1 MWEHGGSSLC
11 VHGPFRYVSAFPA
24 YISLP
29 SQIIIGFFMKFI
41 NLGFNNRLS
50 PLSPYRYTATYG
62 PRGRQYAI
70 GHGGHK
76 EIGIEEPQNVILVV
90 SMDLPMVRSK
100 PDAGFYENHRTP
112 ISIVQFRSSLT
123 PSFSTARW
131 LGTCLV
137 WVLLSWST
145 LVPSSLFAQATG
157 SQPAKVSLDFNEID
171 IPVFA
176 RFIGELTG
184 KNFVLDE
191 TIKKQGGKISAFS
204 PTKVSPDQAFSMFV
218 AALEAA
224 RIAVVKKDG
233 NLYQLVPMGDLPPER
248 GVFVYKLKHANA
260 TDLAAV
266 LTNLVARSQTVAQ
279 MTPGVRPPI
288 RPLTEFEAPVQV
300 FADKATNSIIVSST
314 KNAWAHIH
322 SVIRDL
328 DIRRKQVFVEA
339 VILEVQVDRLRQI
352 GTDPTQILGGGGAT
366 SGAFRPLRG
375 FGAINNTPPDFSA
388 LAQAAQAVTGG
399 AAAGATGGASLLFN
413 SANVRAFLN
422 LLMNLTDTN
431 ILSTPQVLAADNQK
445 AKIVVGENRPFPTG
459 QAQGITGG
467 TLVTIERKDVGVTLE
482 LTPQVLEDDL
492 IRLEIKQEITA
503 IADNVAQTI
512 GSGSASIPVG
522 PTTTKRSME
531 TTTIAQDLQTIV
543 VGGLV
548 RDNITL
554 SEKKIPFLGDIPW
567 LGWAFKSQNRQTEKL
582 NLLVFL
588 TPHLV
593 RDDADMAELNAKK
606 SRDVNTLQRENRIEE
621 PTRLKQDVLERLDP
635 PPVLPQTSPPERFGR
650 P

>member
-1 MWEHGGSSLC
+1 MQFHS
-11 VHGPFRYVSAFPA
+11 
-24 YISLP
+24 
-29 SQIIIGFFMKFI
+29 
-41 NLGFNNRLS
+41 
-50 PLSPYRYTATYG
+50 
-62 PRGRQYAI
+62 
-70 GHGGHK
+70 
-76 EIGIEEPQNVILVV
+76 
-90 SMDLPMVRSK
+90 
-100 PDAGFYENHRTP
+100 HRTP
-112 ISIVQFRSSLT
+112 SS
-123 PSFSTARW
+123 STARR
-131 LGTCLV
+131 GSPYLV
-137 WVLLSWST
+137 WGLLCWS
-145 LVPSSLFAQATG
+145 LLFPLNLFAQGTG
-157 SQPAKVSLDFNEID
+157 SQPAKVSLDFNEVD

-204 PTKVSPDQAFSMFV
+204 PTKVSSDQAFNMFV

-224 RIAVVKKDG
+224 RIAVVKKDA
-233 NLYQLVPMGDLPPER
+233 NLYQIVPMGDLPPER
-248 GVFVYKLKHANA
+248 GVFVYKLKNANA

-314 KNAWAHIH
+314 KNAWTHIH

-352 GTDPTQILGGGGAT
+352 GTDPVQVLGGGIKDSFT
-366 SGAFRPLRG
+366 G
-375 FGAINNTPPDFSA
+375 FGGINNTPPDFSA
-388 LAQAAQAVTGG
+388 IAQAITGG
-399 AAAGATGGASLLFN
+399 ATAAATGGTSLLLR

-422 LLMNLTDTN
+422 LLLNLTDTN

-503 IADNVAQTI
+503 IAENVAQTI

-531 TTTIAQDLQTIV
+531 TTTIAQDLQTLV

-554 SEKKIPFLGDIPW
+554 SEKKIPLLGDIPW
-567 LGWAFKSQNRQTEKL
+567 LGWLFKSQNRQTEKL

-593 RDDADMAELNAKK
+593 RDDEDMAELNSKK
-606 SRDVNTLQRENRIEE
+606 SRDINTLQRENRIEE
-621 PTRLKQDVLERLDP
+621 PTRLKQDILERLEP
-635 PPVLPQTSPPERFGR
+635 PLISPQTSPTDKPLK

>member
-1 MWEHGGSSLC
+1 LLSDSADITESLTTT
-11 VHGPFRYVSAFPA
+11 VLH
-24 YISLP
+24 
-29 SQIIIGFFMKFI
+29 
-41 NLGFNNRLS
+41 
-50 PLSPYRYTATYG
+50 
-62 PRGRQYAI
+62 
-70 GHGGHK
+70 
-76 EIGIEEPQNVILVV
+76 
-90 SMDLPMVRSK
+90 
-100 PDAGFYENHRTP
+100 
-112 ISIVQFRSSLT
+112 RSSLKR
-123 PSFSTARW
+123 A
-131 LGTCLV
+131 LGTTRGFGICLALF
-137 WVLLSWST
+137 LLFPFVFPSDLFSQGTGAQST
-145 LVPSSLFAQATG
+145 
-157 SQPAKVSLDFNEID
+157 KVALDFNDVD
-171 IPVFA
+171 IPVFV
-176 RFIGELTG
+176 RFISELTG

-191 TIKKQGGKISAFS
+191 TIKKQGGKISVFS
-204 PTKVSPDQAFSMFV
+204 PSKVSADQAFNMFV

-224 RIAVVKKDG
+224 RMAVVPKGG
-233 NLYQLVPMGDLPPER
+233 NLYQIVPMGDLPPER

-279 MTPGVRPPI
+279 VTPGVRPPI

-300 FADKATNSIIVSST
+300 FADKATNSIVISST
-314 KNAWAHIH
+314 KAAW
-322 SVIRDL
+322 SRLQTVIRDL

-352 GTDPTQILGGGGAT
+352 GTDPTQVLGAGKSGFLQGIGGFNRTPEDLAT
-366 SGAFRPLRG
+366 V
-375 FGAINNTPPDFSA
+375 
-388 LAQAAQAVTGG
+388 AQAISGV
-399 AAAGATGGASLLFN
+399 AAGGATGGAVTVLN
-413 SANVRAFLN
+413 TINVRAFLN

-431 ILSTPQVLAADNQK
+431 VLSTPQVLAADNQK

-503 IADNVAQTI
+503 IAENVAQTI
-512 GSGSASIPVG
+512 GSGTASIPVG

-531 TTTIAQDLQTIV
+531 TTTIAQDKQTLV

-548 RDNITL
+548 RDNVTL
-554 SEKKIPFLGDIPW
+554 SEKKIPLLGDIPW
-567 LGWAFKSQNRQTEKL
+567 LGWLFKSQSRQTEKL

-593 RDDADMAELNAKK
+593 RDDADMIELNARKAK
-606 SRDVNTLQRENRIEE
+606 EVNILQRDNRIEE
-621 PTRLKQDVLERLDP
+621 PTKLKQDVIERLELSPTVP
-635 PPVLPQTSPPERFGR
+635 PPSPAEGPNK

>member
-1 MWEHGGSSLC
+1 MLHIPVGELANTS
-11 VHGPFRYVSAFPA
+11 
-24 YISLP
+24 
-29 SQIIIGFFMKFI
+29 IG
-41 NLGFNNRLS
+41 LGL
-50 PLSPYRYTATYG
+50 
-62 PRGRQYAI
+62 
-70 GHGGHK
+70 
-76 EIGIEEPQNVILVV
+76 PQNVILVV
-90 SMDLPMVRSK
+90 SLDLPMVRSNAVA
-100 PDAGFYENHRTP
+100 DFRENHGIP
-112 ISIVQFRSSLT
+112 SSIVQFHPSL
-123 PSFSTARW
+123 PRVLPTARW
-131 LGTCLV
+131 VGTYLV
-137 WVLLSWST
+137 AAALCWSALLP
-145 LVPSSLFAQATG
+145 LDLFAQGTG

-233 NLYQLVPMGDLPPER
+233 NLYQIVPMGDLPPER

-279 MTPGVRPPI
+279 ITPGVRPPI

-314 KNAWAHIH
+314 KNAWTHIH
-322 SVIRDL
+322 AVIHDL

-352 GTDPTQILGGGGAT
+352 GTDPTQVLGAGKSGFLQGIGGFNRAPEELA
-366 SGAFRPLRG
+366 SV
-375 FGAINNTPPDFSA
+375 
-388 LAQAAQAVTGG
+388 AQAISGV
-399 AAAGATGGASLLFN
+399 AAGGATGGAVTVLN
-413 SANVRAFLN
+413 TVNVRAFMN

-503 IADNVAQTI
+503 IAENVAQTI
-512 GSGSASIPVG
+512 GAGSASIPVG

-531 TTTIAQDLQTIV
+531 TTTIAQDQQTLVI
-543 VGGLV
+543 GGLV

-554 SEKKIPFLGDIPW
+554 SEKKIPLLGDIPW
-567 LGWAFKSQNRQTEKL
+567 LGWLFKSQNRQTEKL

-588 TPHLV
+588 TPHLI
-593 RDDADMAELNAKK
+593 RDDADMAELNARKA
-606 SRDVNTLQRENRIEE
+606 RDVNSLQRDNRIEE
-621 PTRLKQDVLERLDP
+621 PTRLKQDMLERLEP
-635 PPVLPQTSPPERFGR
+635 PAVTPQGSPSDKPSR

>member
-1 MWEHGGSSLC
+1 MQ
-11 VHGPFRYVSAFPA
+11 A
-24 YISLP
+24 LP
-29 SQIIIGFFMKFI
+29 IVCRPSKTI
-41 NLGFNNRLS
+41 
-50 PLSPYRYTATYG
+50 
-62 PRGRQYAI
+62 RGLEAC
-70 GHGGHK
+70 
-76 EIGIEEPQNVILVV
+76 LA
-90 SMDLPMVRSK
+90 L
-100 PDAGFYENHRTP
+100 FLLL
-112 ISIVQFRSSLT
+112 SLT
-123 PSFSTARW
+123 FPPPLFSQ
-131 LGTCLV
+131 GT
-137 WVLLSWST
+137 
-145 LVPSSLFAQATG
+145 G
-157 SQPAKVSLDFNEID
+157 GGQPAKVALDFNEVD
-171 IPVFA
+171 IPVFV
-176 RFIGELTG
+176 RFISEITG

-191 TIKKQGGKISAFS
+191 TIKKQGGKISVFS
-204 PTKVSPDQAFSMFV
+204 PTKVSSDQAFNMFV

-224 RIAVVKKDG
+224 RLAVVSKGG
-233 NLYQLVPMGDLPPER
+233 NLYQVVPMGDLPPER

-279 MTPGVRPPI
+279 ITPGTRPPI

-300 FADKATNSIIVSST
+300 FADKATNSVVISST
-314 KNAWAHIH
+314 KIAWNHLQ

-352 GTDPTQILGGGGAT
+352 GTDPTQVLGAGKSGFLQGIGGLNRAPEELA
-366 SGAFRPLRG
+366 SV
-375 FGAINNTPPDFSA
+375 
-388 LAQAAQAVTGG
+388 AQAISGV
-399 AAAGATGGASLLFN
+399 AAGGATGGAVTVLNTL
-413 SANVRAFLN
+413 NVRAFMN

-503 IADNVAQTI
+503 IAENVAQTI

-531 TTTIAQDLQTIV
+531 TTTIAQDQQTLV

-548 RDNITL
+548 RDNLTL
-554 SEKKIPFLGDIPW
+554 SERKVPLLGDIPW
-567 LGWAFKSQNRQTEKL
+567 LGWLFKSQSRQIEKL

-593 RDDADMAELNAKK
+593 RDDADVVELRVRKAK
-606 SRDVNTLQRENRIEE
+606 DINILQRDNRIEE
-621 PTRLKQDVLERLDP
+621 PTKLKQDVLERLELQPTVP
-635 PPVLPQTSPPERFGR
+635 PPSSIEKPNKP
-650 P
+650 